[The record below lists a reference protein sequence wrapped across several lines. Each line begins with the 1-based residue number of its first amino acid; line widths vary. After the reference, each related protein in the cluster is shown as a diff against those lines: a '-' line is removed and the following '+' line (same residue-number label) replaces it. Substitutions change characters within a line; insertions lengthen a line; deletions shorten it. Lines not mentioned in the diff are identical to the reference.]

1 MKKAY
6 GIMVSAGI
14 LVMSARTVFSWVG
27 TKVGRDGGPDLSGIG
42 QLAASVAICVSLF
55 LLPVWLLKRR
65 YGPRPL
71 TGGII
76 PYLPFSASFHL
87 ADSGETIGRRKSVLQ
102 RDRDGAP
109 TFRPFSFP

>member
-6 GIMVSAGI
+6 GIMVSLVI
-14 LVMSARTVFSWVG
+14 LAASARTVYSAAGSASGF
-27 TKVGRDGGPDLSGIG
+27 DGSPEGAGIG
-42 QLAASVAICVSLF
+42 FLAACLAICLPLF

-65 YGPRPL
+65 YGARHV

-87 ADSGETIGRRKSVLQ
+87 ADSGVTIGRKPSALERE
-102 RDRDGAP
+102 RDGAP